1 MAKNELL
8 KVEEAAVERP
18 VQNFGSDIFRSTS
31 NFKDAWNMASALA
44 KSQLIPQQFHGKPED
59 TLIAIEMSQRI
70 GASPFQVLQN
80 LYIVHGKPAWSSQFL
95 IACLNSCG
103 RFSPLHFKMT
113 GEKGKDTYGCIAWA
127 TERNTGVT
135 YYADSVDGTSGILL
149 ESPEVTIAMAKKEGW
164 YSKNGSKW
172 QSMPELMLRYR
183 TATLFARLYAPE
195 ITMGMRTDD
204 EIIDVTPVVTEAR
217 PSKFEAQPQT
227 TVQKVLEE
235 AKVDVQPQQPQVSDR
250 DKVAAVIEERNIPV
264 SIEEVEQ
271 FIADAGE
278 MFIADMIIDNINA
291 IAESI
296 LNQKQG

>member
-8 KVEEAAVERP
+8 KVENTVPERATT
-18 VQNFGSDIFRSTS
+18 NFGSDIFRSAD
-31 NFKDAWNMASALA
+31 NFREAWKMANALA
-44 KSQLIPQQFHGKPED
+44 QSQLIPQQFQGRTED

-195 ITMGMRTDD
+195 ITMGMRTED
-204 EIIDVTPVVTEAR
+204 EVIDVAPVVTEAR
-217 PSKFEAQPQT
+217 PSKFETQPQT
-227 TVQKVLEE
+227 TVQEVLEE
-235 AKVDVQPQQPQVSDR
+235 TKVNVQPQQPQVSDR
-250 DKVAAVIEERNIPV
+250 DRVAAVIAERNIPV

-278 MFIADMIIDNINA
+278 MFIADMVIENINA
-291 IAESI
+291 IAEAI

>member
-1 MAKNELL
+1 MAKNGLL
-8 KVEEAAVERP
+8 KVENTVPERATI
-18 VQNFGSDIFRSTS
+18 NFGSDIFRSTS

-44 KSQLIPQQFHGKPED
+44 KSQLIPQQFQGKPED
-59 TLIAIEMSQRI
+59 CLIAIEMSQRI
-70 GASPFQVLQN
+70 SASPFQVLQN

-95 IACLNSCG
+95 IACLNSSG
-103 RFSPLHFKMT
+103 KFSALRYKMT
-113 GEKGKDTYGCIAWA
+113 GEKGKDNYGCIAWA
-127 TERNTGVT
+127 KDL
-135 YYADSVDGTSGILL
+135 ADGEVL
-149 ESPEVTIAMAKKEGW
+149 ESPEVTIGMAKKEGW
-164 YSKNGSKW
+164 FSKNGSKW
-172 QSMPELMLRYR
+172 QSMPELMLHYR

-227 TVQKVLEE
+227 TVQDVLED

-250 DKVAAVIEERNIPV
+250 DKVAAVIAERNIPV

-278 MFIADMIIDNINA
+278 MFIADMVIENINA
-291 IAESI
+291 IAEAI
-296 LNQKQG
+296 LNKKGC

>member
-1 MAKNELL
+1 MATKNELL
-8 KVEEAAVERP
+8 KVADTNSAISTTSSVS
-18 VQNFGSDIFRSTS
+18 FGSEIFRSTA
-31 NFKDAWNMASALA
+31 NFTEAWKMAGALA
-44 KSQLIPQQFHGKPED
+44 KSQLMPTQYQNKPED
-59 TLIAIEMSQRI
+59 VLIAIEMSQRI

-103 RFSPLHFKMT
+103 RFSPLHYKMI
-113 GEKGKDTYGCIAWA
+113 GEKGTDTYGCIAWA
-127 TERNTGVT
+127 K
-135 YYADSVDGTSGILL
+135 DLSDGEIL

-172 QSMPELMLRYR
+172 QSMPELMLRDR

-227 TVQKVLEE
+227 TVQDVLED

-250 DKVAAVIEERNIPV
+250 DKVAAVIAEKGIPV
-264 SIEEVEQ
+264 SIEEVEK
-271 FIADAGE
+271 FVSDAGE

-291 IAESI
+291 IAEAI
-296 LNQKQG
+296 LNKKGC